1 MTIVIMGV
9 TGAGKTTI
17 GSLLARETGW
27 EFVDADSFHSAGNIE
42 KMRSGIPLTDADRRP
57 WLEAIHQAMVQW
69 EAAGANKI
77 LACSALK
84 RSYRELLRKGVRAV
98 FVYLTGPAELIV
110 DRLRQRHGHYATAE
124 LVASQFASLEEPAD
138 ALAISSESTPAVI
151 VKEIRA
157 RLGI

>member
-138 ALAISSESTPAVI
+138 ALAISIESTPAVI